1 MISLA
6 RGRLTCRTV
15 AKNRGWRHAQ
25 DHPFLW
31 FDDQAEAAFEFY
43 LSVFPDSRIIQVA
56 RCREAGPGPAG
67 SVMTTHFELD
77 GNEFVALNGGPPH
90 YGFDESISFVIDC
103 ATEEEVDHY
112 WEALTDGGEEI
123 ACGWLK
129 DRYGVRWQ
137 VVPSELPS
145 VLGDPDRD
153 RANRAMQAM
162 MTMKKLDVRA
172 MKEAADGVV
181 RGSG

>member
-1 MISLA
+1 
-6 RGRLTCRTV
+6 
-15 AKNRGWRHAQ
+15 
-25 DHPFLW
+25 
-31 FDDQAEAAFEFY
+31 
-43 LSVFPDSRIIQVA
+43 
-56 RCREAGPGPAG
+56 
-67 SVMTTHFELD
+67 MTMQFELD
-77 GNEFVALNGGPPH
+77 GHEFVALNGGPVH

-137 VVPSELPS
+137 VVPSELSS
-145 VLGDPDRD
+145 VLGDPDRE
-153 RANRAMQAM
+153 RADRAMQAM

-172 MKEAADGVV
+172 MRRAADGVV
-181 RGSG
+181 GESR